1 MDLIINIAIM
11 LAIGFLFIGVSI
23 VVSKRLKT
31 ADDYISGNGRLGV
44 AFGAATLLAF
54 WITGNTIMA
63 APEAAYND
71 GVSGALA
78 YGFLGGIAVILFAP
92 IAKRVHQVM
101 PNAKTVGDFFR
112 GRFGSKN
119 YNVFFVLLLI
129 YMLGILATQ
138 GIGGG
143 VLLEQLF
150 GIPYILAVVLTF
162 VVVIFYATIGG
173 FASVAGLALI
183 QVVLMVAVVLV
194 VPPLVFFTTGI
205 TPIYEG
211 MQRLRPDSLNA
222 LLPSGVLLAFAGSMM
237 AIGQVFMD
245 NTFWQRAHAIRRD
258 KVGSIF
264 VVSGIGWAFVP
275 VAMSTLAF
283 VAIGTGRTPAF
294 VNQVAPYIAQIYGG
308 NLATWLFLIC
318 VWSALTSTIAAVL
331 NAFVSLVLND
341 LYMPRNPGADKNQI
355 IRFGRIMT
363 VVLGVVA
370 MILSMPRLLTMME
383 MMFFLG
389 VINAAYIYPI
399 ALGIFWR
406 KLNPNV
412 VFLAVIAAVVVGYIS
427 AFTIGPLEGVV
438 VSGWVS
444 LTVCFIGSKIK
455 PEEFDWNILKK
466 IGAN

>member
-1 MDLIINIAIM
+1 MELLINVLIM
-11 LAIGFLFIGVSI
+11 LAVGLLFIGISI
-23 VVSKRLKT
+23 AVSKRLQT
-31 ADDYISGNGRLGV
+31 ADDYISGKGRLGI
-44 AFGAATLLAF
+44 AFGTATLLAF

-63 APEAAYND
+63 APEAAYVD

-78 YGFLGGIAVILFAP
+78 YGFMGGIAVILFGP
-92 IAKRVHQVM
+92 IAKRIHQIM
-101 PNAKTVGDFFR
+101 PNAKTVGDFFK
-112 GRFGSKN
+112 GRFGQKN
-119 YNVFFVLLLI
+119 YKVFFILLLI

-173 FASVAGLALI
+173 FASIAGLALI
-183 QVVLMVAVVLV
+183 QVILMVAVVLI

-205 TPIYEG
+205 SPIYEG
-211 MQRLRPDSLNA
+211 MQNLRPDALNA
-222 LLPSGVLLAFAGSMM
+222 LLPTGVLLAMAGSMM

-264 VVSGIGWAFVP
+264 VLAGIGWAFVP

-308 NLATWLFLIC
+308 QLATWLFLVC

-341 LYMPRNPGADKNQI
+341 LYIPRNPGADKKQLI
-355 IRFGRIMT
+355 SFGRKMT
-363 VVLGVVA
+363 VVFGLIA
-370 MILSMPRLLTMME
+370 MVLSMPRLLTMME

-399 ALGIFWR
+399 ALGIFWK
-406 KLNPNV
+406 KLNKSV
-412 VFLAVIAAVVVGYIS
+412 VLFAVIAAVALGYTA
-427 AFTIGPLEGVV
+427 AFTIGPLQGVV

-444 LTVCFIGSKIK
+444 VLVCFAGSKIK
-455 PEEFDWNILKK
+455 PEQYNWNILEK
-466 IGAN
+466 IGT